1 MNPKKFKFLNNWE
14 VFNSQIM
21 RFNMKAL
28 KDVLDYELATR
39 KRRSY
44 CIRLQQRISDVERT
58 TAMERLER
66 RMK

>member
-1 MNPKKFKFLNNWE
+1 MNKFKFLNNWE
-14 VFNSQIM
+14 VFNSRIM
-21 RFNMKAL
+21 QLGMKTL

-58 TAMERLER
+58 MAMERLER